1 VARVEDRNGLA
12 LVGVTRSVTR
22 DDDSGAETPADLERT
37 TGFEPATPT
46 LARWCSTTE
55 PRPQTAHPS

>member
-1 VARVEDRNGLA
+1 MGSPKSPEVSPGDYRRER
-12 LVGVTRSVTR
+12 
-22 DDDSGAETPADLERT
+22 ETASDLERT

-55 PRPQTAHPS
+55 PRPQTAPSS